1 MSAPSPF
8 AGLAGAMVCLSS
20 QEWDTPLW
28 TNRQH
33 VMSRLADR
41 QPVVFVHTAWFLPR
55 RLLRALRRPRAE
67 RRRELTELFG
77 GLRSRGSGPLLFSA
91 WNLVPFG
98 RSRRW
103 AARANAWVTVLRLRR
118 AMRRA
123 GLAVAVVWVYDPMA
137 APVAAALGAPL
148 TVYHCVD
155 DHAAQAAGPARRAE
169 LEAAEQELLARADVV
184 FTTAGSLADRLGR
197 RHPRVHALGN
207 VADYDHFATAGTD
220 APVPADLA
228 RIPAPRALFVGALNE
243 LKVDA
248 ELLGAL
254 AEAEPGL
261 SVVLVG
267 PVTEAGPGAR
277 RELDALVRRPN
288 VHALG
293 GRPYAELP
301 GYLAGADVG
310 LVPYLANR
318 YTAGVFPMKVYEY
331 LAAGL
336 PVVAAGLPE
345 LAGAE
350 GAALASGRDEFV
362 NAVRAALAD
371 PGPAEERR
379 RIARGHTWEARTAEM
394 DRLAR
399 EALAGRAGRRGA

>member
-1 MSAPSPF
+1 V
-8 AGLAGAMVCLSS
+8 VCLSS

-33 VMSRLADR
+33 VMSRLSAG
-41 QPVVFVHTAWFLPR
+41 QPVVFVHTAWFMPR
-55 RLLRALRRPRAE
+55 RLARALRRPGPE
-67 RRRELTELFG
+67 RRRELGELFG
-77 GLRSRGSGPLLFSA
+77 GLRPRDGGPLLFSA
-91 WNLVPFG
+91 WNLVPLG

-103 AARANAWVTVLRLRR
+103 AARANARVTALRLRR
-118 AMRRA
+118 ALRQA
-123 GLAVAVVWVYDPMA
+123 GLEVAVTWVYDPMA
-137 APVAAALGAPL
+137 APLVEALGAPL
-148 TVYHCVD
+148 AVYHCVD
-155 DHAAQAAGPARRAE
+155 DHAAQASGAARRAE
-169 LEAAEQELLARADVV
+169 LESAEDELLARVDVV
-184 FTTAGSLADRLGR
+184 FTTAGSLAERLGG
-197 RHPRVHALGN
+197 RHPRVHPLGN
-207 VADYDHFATAGTD
+207 VADYDHFAAARNGV
-220 APVPADLA
+220 APPSDLD
-228 RIPAPRALFVGALNE
+228 RLPRPRAIFVGALNE

-248 ELLGAL
+248 GLLGAL
-254 AEAEPGL
+254 ADAEPGL

-267 PVTEAGPGAR
+267 PVTEAGAGAR
-277 RELDALVRRPN
+277 RELEELVRRPN

-293 GRPYAELP
+293 GRAYAELP
-301 GYLAGADVG
+301 SYLAGADVG

-350 GAALASGRDEFV
+350 GATLAAGREEFV
-362 NAVRAALAD
+362 AAVRAALAD
-371 PGPAEERR
+371 PGPPEERQ

-399 EALAGRAGRRGA
+399 RALA